1 MMRIITVSREFGSG
15 GREIGKRLADLLGY
29 EYYDKE
35 IVTAIAENKGMNE
48 NYVEKIMEGK
58 ALKSVHMHF
67 RSSLSGGIAMGQAR
81 TDLLLEQKKVIEAI
95 AGAEKNC
102 VIVGRNAD
110 VLLNAYEPFKLF
122 VCADMD
128 TKIQRCMERAGK
140 DEKLSPKEMERKIR
154 AIDKGRAQA
163 REIVTNIPWGDKKA
177 YHLTVNTA
185 GWNIKELVPIIAGF
199 ADCWFRRK
207 ENDSVIRSL

>member
-1 MMRIITVSREFGSG
+1 MMRIITISREFGSG
-15 GREIGKRLADLLGY
+15 GRELGKRLSELLGY
-29 EYYDKE
+29 AYYDRE
-35 IVTAIAENKGMNE
+35 IVAAIAENKGMNE
-48 NYVEKIMEGK
+48 SYVEKLTESQAM
-58 ALKSVHMHF
+58 KSVPMHF

-95 AGAEKNC
+95 ARTGKNC

-110 VLLNAYEPFKLF
+110 VLLQDSAPFKLF

-128 TKIQRCMERAGK
+128 AKIRRCMERAGE
-140 DEKLSPKEMERKIR
+140 DEKLSRKEMERRIR

-163 REIVTNIPWGDKKA
+163 RQIVTDIAWGDRKA

-185 GWNIKELVPIIAGF
+185 EWDIKELAPMIAGI
-199 ADCWFRRK
+199 ANCWFERR
-207 ENDSVIRSL
+207 ENDTVIGSL